1 MKHTI
6 KWEERERE
14 RERDNTQTTPGW
26 YTAGLEGKRQ
36 RETKR
41 DSWRETRREEGLD
54 AFLR

>member
-1 MKHTI
+1 MKHSI
-6 KWEERERE
+6 KWEERE

-26 YTAGLEGKRQ
+26 YTAGLKGKRQ